1 MFTAATIAVL
11 VTLGLAVARAMAG
24 PTVFDRLLAANSVG
38 TSAVLMLMLLG
49 FLTDR
54 PEFTD
59 IAMTYVIL
67 NLIGMIAIIRFF
79 TLLPEDRS
87 AKSGRET
94 S

>member
-11 VTLGLAVARAMAG
+11 VTLALAVARALAG

-38 TSAVLMLMLLG
+38 TAAILLLLLLG

-67 NLIGMIAIIRFF
+67 NLIGMIAVIRFF
-79 TLLPEDRS
+79 TLLPEDGAPSRNQPS
-87 AKSGRET
+87 
-94 S
+94 

>member
-1 MFTAATIAVL
+1 ML
-11 VTLGLAVARAMAG
+11 VTLGLAVARALAG

-38 TSAVLMLMLLG
+38 TAAVLMLLLLG

-67 NLIGMIAIIRFF
+67 NLIGMIAVIRFF
-79 TLLPEDRS
+79 TMLPDNDAASSRGNAS
-87 AKSGRET
+87 
-94 S
+94 

>member
-11 VTLGLAVARAMAG
+11 VTLALAVARALAG

-38 TSAVLMLMLLG
+38 TAAILLLLLLG

-67 NLIGMIAIIRFF
+67 NLIGMIAVIRFF
-79 TLLPEDRS
+79 TLLPEDGS
-87 AKSGRET
+87 APSRGQPP
-94 S
+94 